1 MKARIYPVS
10 KSATQSGRGKTQLWM
25 LEYELE
31 TQRRP
36 EPLMGW
42 TAADDTLAEVRLKFA
57 SRDEAV
63 AFAVSKGIEYTVGNA
78 QTRIVTPRNY
88 VDNFKY
94 KAVQAPSTPGVET
107 KAGGK

>member
-10 KSATQSGRGKTQLWM
+10 KSATQSGRGKTQTWM

-31 TQRRP
+31 SQRRP

-57 SRDEAV
+57 TQDEAV
-63 AFAVSKGIEYTVGNA
+63 AFAIAKGIEYTTSQAKG
-78 QTRIVTPRNY
+78 RIVTPRNY

-94 KAVQAPSTPGVET
+94 KPVAAQASD
-107 KAGGK
+107 K

>member
-10 KSATQSGRGKTQLWM
+10 KSATQSGRGKTEIWM

-57 SRDEAV
+57 SQDEAV
-63 AFAVSKGIEYTVGNA
+63 AFATAKGIEYTVSKA
-78 QTRIVTPRNY
+78 QNRIVTPRNY

-94 KAVQAPSTPGVET
+94 RPVAEKASNA
-107 KAGGK
+107 